1 MVGLWDQFKRI
12 IRVTDNESALKWLN
26 RTHLLVIQR
35 QWQHI
40 MCVRIG
46 LNVADQVRKLAAS
59 RNLVIMATSVKTDD
73 APNDEGKP
81 EI

>member
-1 MVGLWDQFKRI
+1 MVGLLDQFKRI
-12 IRVTDNESALKWLN
+12 IRITDKESAQKRGN
-26 RTHLLVIQR
+26 QPHLLVIPR

-46 LNVADQVRKLAAS
+46 LNVAVDVRKLAAS
-59 RNLVIMATSVKTDD
+59 GNLVIMATSVYTDD